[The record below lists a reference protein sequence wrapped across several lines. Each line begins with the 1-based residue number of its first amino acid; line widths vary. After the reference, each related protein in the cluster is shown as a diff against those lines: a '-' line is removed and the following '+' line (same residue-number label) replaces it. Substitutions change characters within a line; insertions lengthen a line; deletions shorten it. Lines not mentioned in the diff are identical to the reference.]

1 MLKQRILNE
10 FNFKKQAEELGV
22 SVWQT
27 PSFLFIVMGV
37 VIVAAI
43 FGVYV
48 ASKHY
53 NSPEIVIISESSVVA
68 LLFTI
73 GNFIISTVESV
84 AKANK
89 MKTEFV
95 SIASH
100 QLKTP
105 ISEMRWEMEL
115 LKSKYSSGLS
125 EKQLEIINEVAH
137 SGEKMGRLVNDLLD
151 TARIDQGSLALAKD
165 NINLRDMIDELVQSQ
180 KALANASN
188 VELVVSFDEGDFNI
202 VADKRRISVVL
213 DNLISNAIKYIGKSG
228 MVEIILERKDD
239 LVQVCIRDNGVGIP
253 RSEQARIG
261 EKFFRSN
268 NPIKNK
274 TYGTGLGLYIAKNIV
289 EQSGGSL
296 WFKSIENVGSEFY
309 FTLPISKKVKK
320 LLHC

>member
-1 MLKQRILNE
+1 MLKQRILDE
-10 FNFKKQAEELGV
+10 FNLKRQAEELGV

-43 FGVYV
+43 SGVYI
-48 ASKHY
+48 ASRHY
-53 NSPEIVIISESSVVA
+53 DSPEIVIISESSVVA

-115 LKSKYSSGLS
+115 LKSKYSTGLS
-125 EKQLEIINEVAH
+125 DKQLEIIREVAH

-165 NINLRDMIDELVQSQ
+165 KTNLRDLIEELVESQ
-180 KALANASN
+180 KSLAAASN
-188 VELVVSFDEGDFNI
+188 VELKVSAEEGDYDI
-202 VADKRRISVVL
+202 TADKRRISVVL
-213 DNLISNAIKYIGKSG
+213 DNLISNAIKYIDKSG
-228 MVEIILERKDD
+228 MVEVILERKDD
-239 LVQVCIRDNGVGIP
+239 MIQVCVRDNGVGIP
-253 RSEQARIG
+253 HGEQIRIG

-274 TYGTGLGLYIAKNIV
+274 TDGTGLGLYIAKNIV

-309 FTLPISKKVKK
+309 FTLPVIMQKIN
-320 LLHC
+320 H